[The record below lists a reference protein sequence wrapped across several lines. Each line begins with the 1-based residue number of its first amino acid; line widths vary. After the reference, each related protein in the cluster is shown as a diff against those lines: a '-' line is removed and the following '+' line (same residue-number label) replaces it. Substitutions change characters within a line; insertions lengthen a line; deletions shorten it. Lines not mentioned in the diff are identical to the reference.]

1 MNNKSSINE
10 AVLLAFI
17 DGKLPAD
24 EAAAV
29 ERWYDASEENR
40 KMLEQLCFAVFLS
53 DRAEM
58 IRNLDPE
65 KSLVQLKLRIAE
77 KERRVRRRTRFA
89 AAVRRSMRY
98 AAAALLLVAVAGV
111 TAYLGRRDSGCC
123 EIVADGVANKTIV
136 LPDKSTVVL
145 KPDSRI
151 SFPSDFTADNRVVK
165 LDGEALF
172 DVAKIKG
179 SEFCVKAHGARI
191 VVKGTRFSFKAYSD
205 SPNVEAVLVDGA
217 IDFRSSGHNIAV
229 KPNQKVVYD
238 TDSRRVNII
247 DVDARMEV
255 YGVRTFESEPL
266 RDKDITYVIKQND
279 IILLPR
285 ENRPTPPRTTSAKR
299 SDRVINGTVLDAE
312 TGQPVIGASVWIK
325 NSTIGTTADIDGKFS
340 LKYDD
345 ANSVLAVSFLGYEE
359 QEFPLNTLATN
370 LVVKLKTSAS
380 AIEDVVI
387 VGYGVQKKA
396 SVVGAIS
403 SVAVDDLKAPVAKL
417 SGNIAGQLAGVVS
430 IQRSGEPGA
439 GSTFWIRGISTFG
452 SSKTPLVLVD
462 GIERDM
468 DLVNVDDIASM
479 SILKDASATAIY
491 GVRGANGVVMITTR
505 DGQIGKPKVSLSV
518 EAGLLS
524 PTRMPE
530 MLDATQ
536 FATMYN
542 AASGREVYSPTDI
555 DKYVS
560 RVDPDLYPNVNW
572 LGELYKSHSYNE
584 KVNLSIS
591 GGG

>member
-65 KSLVQLKLRIAE
+65 KSLAQLKLRIAE

-205 SPNVEAVLVDGA
+205 SPNVEAVLIDGA

-266 RDKDITYVIKQND
+266 RDVFRILEQVYGCDIVFD
-279 IILLPR
+279 D
-285 ENRPTPPRTTSAKR
+285 
-299 SDRVINGTVLDAE
+299 DR
-312 TGQPVIGASVWIK
+312 
-325 NSTIGTTADIDGKFS
+325 TADIKFSGTVSRDNTLDHSLDIITLTTGTRFRRDGKR
-340 LKYDD
+340 
-345 ANSVLAVSFLGYEE
+345 
-359 QEFPLNTLATN
+359 
-370 LVVKLKTSAS
+370 
-380 AIEDVVI
+380 I
-387 VGYGVQKKA
+387 V
-396 SVVGAIS
+396 
-403 SVAVDDLKAPVAKL
+403 
-417 SGNIAGQLAGVVS
+417 
-430 IQRSGEPGA
+430 
-439 GSTFWIRGISTFG
+439 
-452 SSKTPLVLVD
+452 
-462 GIERDM
+462 
-468 DLVNVDDIASM
+468 
-479 SILKDASATAIY
+479 ILK
-491 GVRGANGVVMITTR
+491 
-505 DGQIGKPKVSLSV
+505 
-518 EAGLLS
+518 
-524 PTRMPE
+524 
-530 MLDATQ
+530 
-536 FATMYN
+536 
-542 AASGREVYSPTDI
+542 
-555 DKYVS
+555 
-560 RVDPDLYPNVNW
+560 
-572 LGELYKSHSYNE
+572 
-584 KVNLSIS
+584 
-591 GGG
+591 